1 MSDVQ
6 DNVID
11 DDQKADYTDLESL
24 LNAAKSSEFNLSDGF
39 TEEKKEFEKL
49 NSFFEIVTSKEQK
62 DPTSSGQTNE
72 FSDND
77 LVDGPVGPDGTEE
90 KHDSPEFSKS
100 DEFENLDKLDPIEKD
115 LDAVSTEKGA
125 DFNNQSILDDTQDDI
140 ESGDPL
146 ESVENPQSI
155 ESTEADVSE
164 PTEGQP
170 SFSEA
175 EKLAYDM
182 GYKEALEEFEKAM
195 LLEKNSF
202 KDLTDTMFSVGE
214 EFQESLQELIKTK
227 ICQISRELLDD
238 EMKEFPLPLLKKIK
252 MAAENIL
259 SEVKDFRLELNHA
272 DLELLNGNESAESL
286 GFELI
291 ERSDL
296 RRGEFRL
303 VSNSTG
309 FQQELSH

>member
-1 MSDVQ
+1 MNDVQ
-6 DNVID
+6 DKVL
-11 DDQKADYTDLESL
+11 DDQKSDYADLESL
-24 LNAAKSSEFNLSDGF
+24 LDAAKSSEFNLSDGF

-49 NSFFEIVTSKEQK
+49 SSFFEIVTSKEQK
-62 DPTSSGQTNE
+62 DPTSLDETSE
-72 FSDND
+72 ISDSDSDN
-77 LVDGPVGPDGTEE
+77 GSDGTEE
-90 KHDSPEFSKS
+90 EHESPEVIKS
-100 DEFENLDKLDPIEKD
+100 DEVDNLDKLDLIEE
-115 LDAVSTEKGA
+115 DAAAAFKEKSV
-125 DFNNQSILDDTQDDI
+125 DYNNQSVLDDTQDDI
-140 ESGDPL
+140 ESVDPVEDL
-146 ESVENPQSI
+146 ESLLSI
-155 ESTEADVSE
+155 KSTEADVSE
-164 PTEGQP
+164 AAEEQA
-170 SFSEA
+170 SFSEG

-214 EFQESLQELIKTK
+214 EFQESLQELIKSK
-227 ICQISRELLDD
+227 ICQISSELLDD
-238 EMKEFPLPLLKKIK
+238 EIKEFPLPLLKKIK
-252 MAAENIL
+252 KAADNIL

>member
-1 MSDVQ
+1 MNDVQ
-6 DNVID
+6 DKVL
-11 DDQKADYTDLESL
+11 DDQKSDYADLESL
-24 LNAAKSSEFNLSDGF
+24 LDAAKSSEFNLSDGF

-49 NSFFEIVTSKEQK
+49 SSFFEIVTSKEQK
-62 DPTSSGQTNE
+62 EPTSLDETNE
-72 FSDND
+72 FSND
-77 LVDGPVGPDGTEE
+77 DVFDGSDGTEE
-90 KHDSPEFSKS
+90 KQEIQEVSQSE
-100 DEFENLDKLDPIEKD
+100 EVENLAKLESIEE
-115 LDAVSTEKGA
+115 DAATASKEQSV
-125 DFNNQSILDDTQDDI
+125 DYNNQSILDDTQDDI
-140 ESGDPL
+140 ENGDPL
-146 ESVENPQSI
+146 ENLENQQNI

-164 PTEGQP
+164 GQP
-170 SFSEA
+170 SFSE
-175 EKLAYDM
+175 EEQLAYDM

-227 ICQISRELLDD
+227 ICQISSELLDD
-238 EMKEFPLPLLKKIK
+238 EIKEFPLPLLRKIK
-252 MAAENIL
+252 KAADNIL

>member
-1 MSDVQ
+1 MNDVQ
-6 DNVID
+6 DKVF
-11 DDQKADYTDLESL
+11 DDQKSDYADLESL
-24 LNAAKSSEFNLSDGF
+24 LDAAKSSEFNLSDGF

-49 NSFFEIVTSKEQK
+49 NGFFEIVTSKEQK
-62 DPTSSGQTNE
+62 DRGSLDETNE
-72 FSDND
+72 FSNND
-77 LVDGPVGPDGTEE
+77 FVDGSDGTEE
-90 KHDSPEFSKS
+90 KNDNPEVIKS
-100 DEFENLDKLDPIEKD
+100 DEVENLDKLDPIEEDTSAASK
-115 LDAVSTEKGA
+115 EKSA
-125 DFNNQSILDDTQDDI
+125 DYNNQSILDETHDDI

-146 ESVENPQSI
+146 ESLENPQSI

-164 PTEGQP
+164 AAVGQP
-170 SFSEA
+170 SFSEG

-227 ICQISRELLDD
+227 ICQISSELLDD
-238 EMKEFPLPLLKKIK
+238 EIKEFPVPLLKKIK
-252 MAAENIL
+252 KAADNIL

>member
-1 MSDVQ
+1 MNDLQ
-6 DNVID
+6 DKVF
-11 DDQKADYTDLESL
+11 DDQKSDYADLESL
-24 LNAAKSSEFNLSDGF
+24 LDAAKSSEFNLSDGF

-49 NSFFEIVTSKEQK
+49 SSFFEIVTSKEQK
-62 DPTSSGQTNE
+62 DPTSSDEKIE
-72 FSDND
+72 FLDND
-77 LVDGPVGPDGTEE
+77 LIDGPDGTEE
-90 KHDSPEFSKS
+90 KHDSPEVSKS
-100 DEFENLDKLDPIEKD
+100 DEFENLDKLDPIEED
-115 LDAVSTEKGA
+115 VDAAFTEKGA
-125 DFNNQSILDDTQDDI
+125 DFNNQSKLDDTQDDI
-140 ESGDPL
+140 ESVDPL
-146 ESVENPQSI
+146 ESMENTQNI

-164 PTEGQP
+164 AAEGQP

-202 KDLTDTMFSVGE
+202 KDLTDTIFSVGE

-227 ICQISRELLDD
+227 ICQISSELLDD
-238 EMKEFPLPLLKKIK
+238 EIKEFPLPLLRKIK
-252 MAAENIL
+252 KAADNIL

>member
-6 DNVID
+6 DDVID
-11 DDQKADYTDLESL
+11 DDQKTDYTDLESL

-49 NSFFEIVTSKEQK
+49 NSFFEIVTSNEQK
-62 DPTSSGQTNE
+62 EVGSLDEANLYPNNCVITDEPVSVDEEHDALESSK
-72 FSDND
+72 ND
-77 LVDGPVGPDGTEE
+77 ETE
-90 KHDSPEFSKS
+90 SFYQ
-100 DEFENLDKLDPIEKD
+100 LDPVEKD
-115 LDAVSTEKGA
+115 EAAGFKEKSA
-125 DFNNQSILDDTQDDI
+125 DYNNQSWLDDIQDDI
-140 ESGDPL
+140 ETGEPSENL
-146 ESVENPQSI
+146 ENPQSI
-155 ESTEADVSE
+155 EITEADPSE
-164 PTEGQP
+164 AAEGQP

-175 EKLAYDM
+175 EKVAYDM

-227 ICQISRELLDD
+227 ICQISSELLDD
-238 EMKEFPLPLLKKIK
+238 EIKEFPLPLLKKIK
-252 MAAENIL
+252 KAADNIL

>member
-1 MSDVQ
+1 MNDVKEK
-6 DNVID
+6 VL
-11 DDQKADYTDLESL
+11 DDQKSDYADLESL
-24 LNAAKSSEFNLSDGF
+24 LDAAKSSEFNLSDGF

-49 NSFFEIVTSKEQK
+49 SSFFEIVTSKEQK
-62 DPTSSGQTNE
+62 DPTSSDKTNE

-77 LVDGPVGPDGTEE
+77 LVDGPDGTEK
-90 KHDSPEFSKS
+90 KHNSPEVSKS
-100 DEFENLDKLDPIEKD
+100 DEFENLDKLDPIEED
-115 LDAVSTEKGA
+115 VDAASTEEGA
-125 DFNNQSILDDTQDDI
+125 VFTSQSILDDTQDDI

-146 ESVENPQSI
+146 ESMENPQSI
-155 ESTEADVSE
+155 EIAEADVSE
-164 PTEGQP
+164 ATEGQA

-214 EFQESLQELIKTK
+214 DFQESLQELIKTK

-252 MAAENIL
+252 KVAENIL

>member
-1 MSDVQ
+1 MNDVQ
-6 DNVID
+6 DKVF
-11 DDQKADYTDLESL
+11 DDQKSDYADLESL
-24 LNAAKSSEFNLSDGF
+24 LDAAKSSEFNLSDGF
-39 TEEKKEFEKL
+39 TEEKQEFEKL
-49 NSFFEIVTSKEQK
+49 SSFFEIVTSKEQK
-62 DPTSSGQTNE
+62 EPTSLDETNE
-72 FSDND
+72 FSND
-77 LVDGPVGPDGTEE
+77 DVFDGSDGTEE
-90 KHDSPEFSKS
+90 KQEIQEVSQSE
-100 DEFENLDKLDPIEKD
+100 EVENLAKLESIEE
-115 LDAVSTEKGA
+115 DAATASKEESV
-125 DFNNQSILDDTQDDI
+125 DYNNQSILDDTQDDI
-140 ESGDPL
+140 ENGDPL
-146 ESVENPQSI
+146 ENLENQQNI

-164 PTEGQP
+164 GQP
-170 SFSEA
+170 SFSE
-175 EKLAYDM
+175 EEQRAYDM

-227 ICQISRELLDD
+227 ICQISSELLDD
-238 EMKEFPLPLLKKIK
+238 EIKEFPLPLLRKIK
-252 MAAENIL
+252 KAADNIL

>member
-1 MSDVQ
+1 MNDVQ
-6 DNVID
+6 DKVL
-11 DDQKADYTDLESL
+11 DDQKSDYADLESL
-24 LNAAKSSEFNLSDGF
+24 LDAAKSSEFNLSDGF

-49 NSFFEIVTSKEQK
+49 SSFFEIVTSKEQK
-62 DPTSSGQTNE
+62 DPKSLDETNE
-72 FSDND
+72 ISDSESDNGSD
-77 LVDGPVGPDGTEE
+77 DTEE
-90 KHDSPEFSKS
+90 EHESPEVIKS
-100 DEFENLDKLDPIEKD
+100 DEVDNLDKLDLIEE
-115 LDAVSTEKGA
+115 DAAAVFKEKSV
-125 DFNNQSILDDTQDDI
+125 DYNNQSVLDDTQDDI
-140 ESGDPL
+140 ESVDPVEDL
-146 ESVENPQSI
+146 ESLLSI
-155 ESTEADVSE
+155 KSTEADVSE
-164 PTEGQP
+164 AAEEQA
-170 SFSEA
+170 SFSEG

-202 KDLTDTMFSVGE
+202 KDLTHTMFSVGE

-227 ICQISRELLDD
+227 ICEISSELLDD
-238 EMKEFPLPLLKKIK
+238 EIKEFPLPLLKKIK
-252 MAAENIL
+252 KAADNIL

>member
-1 MSDVQ
+1 MNDVQ
-6 DNVID
+6 DKVF
-11 DDQKADYTDLESL
+11 DDQKSDYADLESL
-24 LNAAKSSEFNLSDGF
+24 LDAAKSSEFNLSDGF

-49 NSFFEIVTSKEQK
+49 SSFFEIVTSKEQK
-62 DPTSSGQTNE
+62 EPTSLDETNE
-72 FSDND
+72 FSND
-77 LVDGPVGPDGTEE
+77 DVFDGSDGTEE
-90 KHDSPEFSKS
+90 KQEIQEVSQSE
-100 DEFENLDKLDPIEKD
+100 EVENLAKLESIEE
-115 LDAVSTEKGA
+115 DAATASKEQSV
-125 DFNNQSILDDTQDDI
+125 DYNNQSILDDTQDDI
-140 ESGDPL
+140 ENGDPL
-146 ESVENPQSI
+146 ENLENQQNI

-164 PTEGQP
+164 GQP
-170 SFSEA
+170 SFSE
-175 EKLAYDM
+175 EEQLAYDM

-227 ICQISRELLDD
+227 ICQISSELLDD
-238 EMKEFPLPLLKKIK
+238 EIKEFPLPLLKKIK
-252 MAAENIL
+252 KAADNIL

>member
-1 MSDVQ
+1 MNDLQ
-6 DNVID
+6 DKVF
-11 DDQKADYTDLESL
+11 DDQKSDYADLESL
-24 LNAAKSSEFNLSDGF
+24 LDAAKSSEFNLSDGF

-49 NSFFEIVTSKEQK
+49 SSFFEIVTSKEQK
-62 DPTSSGQTNE
+62 DPTSSDEKIE
-72 FSDND
+72 FLDND
-77 LVDGPVGPDGTEE
+77 LIDGPDGTEE
-90 KHDSPEFSKS
+90 KHDSPEVSKS
-100 DEFENLDKLDPIEKD
+100 DEFENLDKLDPIEED
-115 LDAVSTEKGA
+115 VDAAFTEKGA
-125 DFNNQSILDDTQDDI
+125 DFNNQSKLDDTQDDI
-140 ESGDPL
+140 ESVDPL
-146 ESVENPQSI
+146 ESMENTQNI

-164 PTEGQP
+164 AAEGQP

-227 ICQISRELLDD
+227 ICQISSELLDD
-238 EMKEFPLPLLKKIK
+238 EIKEFPLPLLRKIK
-252 MAAENIL
+252 KAADNIL

>member
-1 MSDVQ
+1 MNDVQ
-6 DNVID
+6 DKVF
-11 DDQKADYTDLESL
+11 DDQKSDYADLESL
-24 LNAAKSSEFNLSDGF
+24 LDAAKSSEFNLSDGF

-49 NSFFEIVTSKEQK
+49 SSFFEIVTSKEQK
-62 DPTSSGQTNE
+62 EPTSLDETNE
-72 FSDND
+72 FSND
-77 LVDGPVGPDGTEE
+77 DVFDGSDGTEGKQE
-90 KHDSPEFSKS
+90 IQEVSQSE
-100 DEFENLDKLDPIEKD
+100 EVENLAKLESIEE
-115 LDAVSTEKGA
+115 DAATASKEQSV
-125 DFNNQSILDDTQDDI
+125 DYNNQSILDDTQDDI
-140 ESGDPL
+140 ENGDPL
-146 ESVENPQSI
+146 ENLENQQNI

-164 PTEGQP
+164 GQP
-170 SFSEA
+170 SFSE
-175 EKLAYDM
+175 EEQLAYDM

-202 KDLTDTMFSVGE
+202 KDLTDTIFSVGE

-252 MAAENIL
+252 KVAENIL
-259 SEVKDFRLELNHA
+259 SEMKDFRLELNHA

>member
-1 MSDVQ
+1 MNDVQ
-6 DNVID
+6 DKVL
-11 DDQKADYTDLESL
+11 DDQKSDYADLESL
-24 LNAAKSSEFNLSDGF
+24 LDAAKSSEFNLSDGF

-49 NSFFEIVTSKEQK
+49 SSFFEIVTSKEQK
-62 DPTSSGQTNE
+62 DPKSLDETNE
-72 FSDND
+72 ISDSESDNGSD
-77 LVDGPVGPDGTEE
+77 DTEE
-90 KHDSPEFSKS
+90 EHESPEVIKS
-100 DEFENLDKLDPIEKD
+100 DEVDNLDKLDLIEE
-115 LDAVSTEKGA
+115 DAAAAFKEKSV
-125 DFNNQSILDDTQDDI
+125 DYNNQSVLDDTQDDI
-140 ESGDPL
+140 ESVDPL
-146 ESVENPQSI
+146 ENLESLLSI
-155 ESTEADVSE
+155 KSTEADVSE
-164 PTEGQP
+164 AAEEQA
-170 SFSEA
+170 SFSEG

-227 ICQISRELLDD
+227 ICEISSELLDD
-238 EMKEFPLPLLKKIK
+238 EIKEFPLPLLKKIK
-252 MAAENIL
+252 KAADNIL

-272 DLELLNGNESAESL
+272 DLELLNGNESAERL

>member
-1 MSDVQ
+1 MNDVQ
-6 DNVID
+6 DKVL
-11 DDQKADYTDLESL
+11 DDQKSDYADLESL
-24 LNAAKSSEFNLSDGF
+24 LDAAKSSEFNLSDGF

-49 NSFFEIVTSKEQK
+49 SSFFEIVTSKEQK
-62 DPTSSGQTNE
+62 EPTSLDETNE
-72 FSDND
+72 FSND
-77 LVDGPVGPDGTEE
+77 DVFDGSDGTEE
-90 KHDSPEFSKS
+90 KQEIQDVSQSE
-100 DEFENLDKLDPIEKD
+100 EVENLAKLDPIEE
-115 LDAVSTEKGA
+115 DAATASKEQSV
-125 DFNNQSILDDTQDDI
+125 DYNNQSILDDTQDDI
-140 ESGDPL
+140 ENGDPL
-146 ESVENPQSI
+146 ENLENQQNI

-164 PTEGQP
+164 GQP
-170 SFSEA
+170 SFSE
-175 EKLAYDM
+175 EEQLAYDM

-227 ICQISRELLDD
+227 ICQISSELLDD
-238 EMKEFPLPLLKKIK
+238 EIKEFPLPLLKKIK
-252 MAAENIL
+252 KAADNIL

>member
-1 MSDVQ
+1 MNDVQ
-6 DNVID
+6 DKVL
-11 DDQKADYTDLESL
+11 DDQKSDYADLESL
-24 LNAAKSSEFNLSDGF
+24 LDAAKSSEFNLSDGF

-49 NSFFEIVTSKEQK
+49 SSFFEIVTSKEQK
-62 DPTSSGQTNE
+62 DPKSLDETNE
-72 FSDND
+72 ISDSESDN
-77 LVDGPVGPDGTEE
+77 GSDGTEE
-90 KHDSPEFSKS
+90 EHESPEVIKS
-100 DEFENLDKLDPIEKD
+100 DEVDNLDKLDLIEE
-115 LDAVSTEKGA
+115 DAAAAFKEKSV
-125 DFNNQSILDDTQDDI
+125 DYNNQSVLDDTQDDI
-140 ESGDPL
+140 ESVDPVEDL
-146 ESVENPQSI
+146 ESLLSI
-155 ESTEADVSE
+155 KSTEADVSE
-164 PTEGQP
+164 AAEEQA
-170 SFSEA
+170 SFSEG

-202 KDLTDTMFSVGE
+202 KDLTHTMFSVGE

-227 ICQISRELLDD
+227 ICEISSELLDD
-238 EMKEFPLPLLKKIK
+238 EIKEFPLPLLKKIK
-252 MAAENIL
+252 KAADNIL

>member
-1 MSDVQ
+1 LD
-6 DNVID
+6 
-11 DDQKADYTDLESL
+11 
-24 LNAAKSSEFNLSDGF
+24 AAKSSEFNLSDGF

-49 NSFFEIVTSKEQK
+49 SSFFEIVTSKEQK
-62 DPTSSGQTNE
+62 EPTSLDETNE
-72 FSDND
+72 FSND
-77 LVDGPVGPDGTEE
+77 DVFDGSDGTEGKQE
-90 KHDSPEFSKS
+90 IQEVSQSE
-100 DEFENLDKLDPIEKD
+100 EVENLAKLESIEE
-115 LDAVSTEKGA
+115 DAATASKEQSV
-125 DFNNQSILDDTQDDI
+125 DYNNQSILDDTQDDI
-140 ESGDPL
+140 ENGDPL
-146 ESVENPQSI
+146 ENLENQQNI

-164 PTEGQP
+164 GQP
-170 SFSEA
+170 SFSE
-175 EKLAYDM
+175 EEQLAYDM

-202 KDLTDTMFSVGE
+202 KDLTDTIFSVGE

-227 ICQISRELLDD
+227 ICQISSELLDD
-238 EMKEFPLPLLKKIK
+238 EIKEFPLPLLKKIK
-252 MAAENIL
+252 KAADNIL

>member
-1 MSDVQ
+1 MNDVQ
-6 DNVID
+6 DKVF
-11 DDQKADYTDLESL
+11 DDQKSDYADLESL

-49 NSFFEIVTSKEQK
+49 SSFFEIVTSKEQK
-62 DPTSSGQTNE
+62 DPPILDETNE
-72 FSDND
+72 FSNND
-77 LVDGPVGPDGTEE
+77 FVDDPDGTEE
-90 KHDSPEFSKS
+90 KHESPEVSKN
-100 DEFENLDKLDPIEKD
+100 DEVENVDKLDSIQEDAAPASKEK
-115 LDAVSTEKGA
+115 SA
-125 DFNNQSILDDTQDDI
+125 DFNNQSILDETQDDI

-146 ESVENPQSI
+146 ESLENPQSI

-164 PTEGQP
+164 ASEGQTT
-170 SFSEA
+170 FSEG

-227 ICQISRELLDD
+227 ICQISSELLDD
-238 EMKEFPLPLLKKIK
+238 EIKEFPLPLLKKIK
-252 MAAENIL
+252 KAADNIL

-291 ERSDL
+291 ERSYL

>member
-1 MSDVQ
+1 MNDVQ
-6 DNVID
+6 DKVL
-11 DDQKADYTDLESL
+11 DDQKSDYADLESL
-24 LNAAKSSEFNLSDGF
+24 LDAAKSSEFNLSDGF

-49 NSFFEIVTSKEQK
+49 SSFFEIVTSKEQK
-62 DPTSSGQTNE
+62 DPTSSDEKIE
-72 FSDND
+72 FLDND
-77 LVDGPVGPDGTEE
+77 LIDGPDGTEE
-90 KHDSPEFSKS
+90 KHDSPEVSKS
-100 DEFENLDKLDPIEKD
+100 DEFENLDKLDPIEED
-115 LDAVSTEKGA
+115 VDAAFTGKGA
-125 DFNNQSILDDTQDDI
+125 DFNNQSKLDDTQDDI
-140 ESGDPL
+140 ESVDPL
-146 ESVENPQSI
+146 ESMENTQNI

-164 PTEGQP
+164 AAEGQP

-202 KDLTDTMFSVGE
+202 KDLTDTIFSVGE

-227 ICQISRELLDD
+227 ICQISSELLDD
-238 EMKEFPLPLLKKIK
+238 EIKEFPLPLLRKIK
-252 MAAENIL
+252 KAADNIL

>member
-1 MSDVQ
+1 MSDVP

-11 DDQKADYTDLESL
+11 DDQRSEYTDLESL
-24 LNAAKSSEFNLSDGF
+24 LDAAKLSAFNLSDGF

-62 DPTSSGQTNE
+62 EIASSDDAIEYTN
-72 FSDND
+72 ND
-77 LVDGPVGPDGTEE
+77 IIADESGSAEGEHGSVD
-90 KHDSPEFSKS
+90 SSKN
-100 DEFENLDKLDPIEKD
+100 DEAESSYQLESVEKD
-115 LDAVSTEKGA
+115 EAAGSKESST
-125 DFNNQSILDDTQDDI
+125 DYNNQSILDDTQEYTD
-140 ESGDPL
+140 SGDPL
-146 ESVENPQSI
+146 ENLENLQSI
-155 ESTEADVSE
+155 EITEADLSE
-164 PTEGQP
+164 AAEGQP

-214 EFQESLQELIKTK
+214 DFQESLQELIKTK
-227 ICQISRELLDD
+227 ICQISSEVLDD
-238 EMKEFPLPLLKKIK
+238 EIKEFSPPLLKKIK
-252 MAAENIL
+252 KAADNIL
-259 SEVKDFRLELNHA
+259 SEVKDFTLELNHA
-272 DLELLNGNESAESL
+272 DLELLNGNEAAESL

-303 VSNSTG
+303 ISNSTG

>member
-1 MSDVQ
+1 MNDVQ
-6 DNVID
+6 DKVF
-11 DDQKADYTDLESL
+11 DDQKSDYADLESL
-24 LNAAKSSEFNLSDGF
+24 LDAAKSSEFNLSDGF

-49 NSFFEIVTSKEQK
+49 SSFFEIVTSKEQK
-62 DPTSSGQTNE
+62 EPTSLDETNE
-72 FSDND
+72 FSND
-77 LVDGPVGPDGTEE
+77 DVFDGSDGTEGKQE
-90 KHDSPEFSKS
+90 IQEVSQSE
-100 DEFENLDKLDPIEKD
+100 EVENLAKLESIEE
-115 LDAVSTEKGA
+115 DAATASKEQSV
-125 DFNNQSILDDTQDDI
+125 DYNNQSILDDTQDDI
-140 ESGDPL
+140 ENGDPL
-146 ESVENPQSI
+146 ENLENQQNI

-164 PTEGQP
+164 GQP
-170 SFSEA
+170 SFSE
-175 EKLAYDM
+175 EEQLAYDM

-202 KDLTDTMFSVGE
+202 KDLTDTIFSVGE

-227 ICQISRELLDD
+227 ICQISSELLDD
-238 EMKEFPLPLLKKIK
+238 EIKEFPLPLLKKIK
-252 MAAENIL
+252 KAADNIL

>member
-1 MSDVQ
+1 VFDDLKSDY
-6 DNVID
+6 
-11 DDQKADYTDLESL
+11 ADLESL
-24 LNAAKSSEFNLSDGF
+24 LDAAKSSEFNLSDGF

-49 NSFFEIVTSKEQK
+49 SSFFEIVTSKEQNK
-62 DPTSSGQTNE
+62 PVSLDEINE
-72 FSDND
+72 FSNND
-77 LVDGPVGPDGTEE
+77 FVDDSDGTEE
-90 KHDSPEFSKS
+90 KHESPEVSES
-100 DEFENLDKLDPIEKD
+100 DEVENLDKLDPIEEEV
-115 LDAVSTEKGA
+115 AAASEEKSA
-125 DFNNQSILDDTQDDI
+125 DYDNQSILDETQDDI

-146 ESVENPQSI
+146 ESLENPQSI

-164 PTEGQP
+164 ASEGQQT
-170 SFSEA
+170 FSEE

-182 GYKEALEEFEKAM
+182 GFKDALEEFEKAM

-227 ICQISRELLDD
+227 ICQISSELLDD
-238 EMKEFPLPLLKKIK
+238 EIKEFPIPLLKKIK
-252 MAAENIL
+252 KAADNIL

>member
-1 MSDVQ
+1 MNDVQ
-6 DNVID
+6 EKAL
-11 DDQKADYTDLESL
+11 DDQKSDYADLESL
-24 LNAAKSSEFNLSDGF
+24 LDAAKSSEFNLSDGF

-49 NSFFEIVTSKEQK
+49 SSFFEIVTSKEQK
-62 DPTSSGQTNE
+62 EPTSLDETNE
-72 FSDND
+72 FSND
-77 LVDGPVGPDGTEE
+77 DVFDGSDGTEE
-90 KHDSPEFSKS
+90 KQEIQDVSQSE
-100 DEFENLDKLDPIEKD
+100 EVENLAKLDPIEE
-115 LDAVSTEKGA
+115 DAATASIEQSV
-125 DFNNQSILDDTQDDI
+125 DYNNQSILDETQADI
-140 ESGDPL
+140 ESVDPL
-146 ESVENPQSI
+146 ESVENTQSI
-155 ESTEADVSE
+155 ENTEADVSE
-164 PTEGQP
+164 AADGQP
-170 SFSEA
+170 SFSEG

-227 ICQISRELLDD
+227 ICQISSELLDD
-238 EMKEFPLPLLKKIK
+238 EIKEFPLPLLRKIK
-252 MAAENIL
+252 KAADNIL

>member
-1 MSDVQ
+1 MNDVQ
-6 DNVID
+6 DKVF
-11 DDQKADYTDLESL
+11 DDQKSDYADLESL
-24 LNAAKSSEFNLSDGF
+24 LDAAKSSEFNLSDGF

-49 NSFFEIVTSKEQK
+49 SSFFEIVTSKEQK
-62 DPTSSGQTNE
+62 DPTSSDETSE
-72 FSDND
+72 FTDKN
-77 LVDGPVGPDGTEE
+77 LVDGPDGTEE
-90 KHDSPEFSKS
+90 KQESPEVSKS
-100 DEFENLDKLDPIEKD
+100 DEFENLDKLDPIEE
-115 LDAVSTEKGA
+115 DAAEASKEKSS
-125 DFNNQSILDDTQDDI
+125 DYDNQSILDDTQNGID
-140 ESGDPL
+140 SGDPL
-146 ESVENPQSI
+146 ENLENPQSI
-155 ESTEADVSE
+155 ESTEEDVSE
-164 PTEGQP
+164 AAEGQP
-170 SFSEA
+170 SFSEE

-202 KDLTDTMFSVGE
+202 KDLTETMFSVGE
-214 EFQESLQELIKTK
+214 DFQESLQELIKTK
-227 ICQISRELLDD
+227 ICQISSELLDD
-238 EMKEFPLPLLKKIK
+238 EIKEFPLPLLKKIK
-252 MAAENIL
+252 KAADNIL

>member
-1 MSDVQ
+1 MNDVQ
-6 DNVID
+6 DKVL
-11 DDQKADYTDLESL
+11 DDQKSDYADLESL
-24 LNAAKSSEFNLSDGF
+24 LDAAKSSEFNLSDGF

-49 NSFFEIVTSKEQK
+49 SSFFEIVTSKEQK
-62 DPTSSGQTNE
+62 DPTSSDEKIE
-72 FSDND
+72 FLDND
-77 LVDGPVGPDGTEE
+77 LIDGPDGTEE
-90 KHDSPEFSKS
+90 KHDSPEVSKS
-100 DEFENLDKLDPIEKD
+100 DEFENLDKLDPIEED
-115 LDAVSTEKGA
+115 VDAAFTEKGA
-125 DFNNQSILDDTQDDI
+125 DYNNQSILDDTQDDI
-140 ESGDPL
+140 ENGDPL
-146 ESVENPQSI
+146 ENLENQQNI

-164 PTEGQP
+164 VAEGQP
-170 SFSEA
+170 SFSE
-175 EKLAYDM
+175 EEQLAYDM

-227 ICQISRELLDD
+227 ICQISSELLDD
-238 EMKEFPLPLLKKIK
+238 EIKEFPLPLLKKIK
-252 MAAENIL
+252 KAADNIL

>member
-1 MSDVQ
+1 MMNEVQ
-6 DNVID
+6 DNVL
-11 DDQKADYTDLESL
+11 DDQKSDSTDLESL
-24 LNAAKSSEFNLSDGF
+24 LDAAKSSEFNLSDGF

-62 DPTSSGQTNE
+62 ELTSLDEAKEFTNI
-72 FSDND
+72 DV
-77 LVDGPVGPDGTEE
+77 VDETDVAEGE
-90 KHDSPEFSKS
+90 HDSAELTKS
-100 DEFENLDKLDPIEKD
+100 DEVENLYKLEQTEEA
-115 LDAVSTEKGA
+115 DAELSRDRSAELSS
-125 DFNNQSILDDTQDDI
+125 QSILDNIQDDI

-146 ESVENPQSI
+146 ENFENLQSM
-155 ESTEADVSE
+155 ESTEADFSE
-164 PTEGQP
+164 ANEGQP
-170 SFSEA
+170 SFSEE

-182 GYKEALEEFEKAM
+182 GYKEALEEFEKTM

-202 KDLTDTMFSVGE
+202 KNLTDTMFSVAE
-214 EFQESLQELIKTK
+214 DFQESLQELIKTK
-227 ICQISRELLDD
+227 ICQISSELLDN
-238 EMKEFPLPLLKKIK
+238 EIKEFPLPLLKKIK
-252 MAAENIL
+252 KAADNIL

-272 DLELLNGNESAESL
+272 DLKLLNGNKSAESL

>member
-1 MSDVQ
+1 MNDVQ
-6 DNVID
+6 DKVF
-11 DDQKADYTDLESL
+11 DDQKSDYADLESL
-24 LNAAKSSEFNLSDGF
+24 LDAAKSSEFNLSDGF

-49 NSFFEIVTSKEQK
+49 SSFFEIVTSKEQK
-62 DPTSSGQTNE
+62 EPTSLDETNE
-72 FSDND
+72 FSND
-77 LVDGPVGPDGTEE
+77 DVFDGSDGTEE
-90 KHDSPEFSKS
+90 KQEIQEVSQSE
-100 DEFENLDKLDPIEKD
+100 EVENLAKLESIEE
-115 LDAVSTEKGA
+115 DAATASKEQSV
-125 DFNNQSILDDTQDDI
+125 DYNNQSISDDTQDDI
-140 ESGDPL
+140 ENGDPL
-146 ESVENPQSI
+146 ENLENQQNI

-164 PTEGQP
+164 GQP
-170 SFSEA
+170 TFSE
-175 EKLAYDM
+175 EEQLAYDM

-227 ICQISRELLDD
+227 ICQISSELLDD
-238 EMKEFPLPLLKKIK
+238 EIKEFSPPLLKKIK
-252 MAAENIL
+252 KAADNIL
-259 SEVKDFRLELNHA
+259 SEVKDFTLELNHA
-272 DLELLNGNESAESL
+272 DLELLNGNEAAESL

-303 VSNSTG
+303 ISNSTG

>member
-1 MSDVQ
+1 MNDLQ
-6 DNVID
+6 DKVF
-11 DDQKADYTDLESL
+11 DDQKSDYADLESL
-24 LNAAKSSEFNLSDGF
+24 LDAAKSSEFNLSDGF

-49 NSFFEIVTSKEQK
+49 SSFFEIVTSKEQK
-62 DPTSSGQTNE
+62 DPPILDETNE
-72 FSDND
+72 FSNND
-77 LVDGPVGPDGTEE
+77 FVDDPDGTEE
-90 KHDSPEFSKS
+90 KHDSPEVSKN
-100 DEFENLDKLDPIEKD
+100 DEVENVDKLDSIQEDAAPASKEK
-115 LDAVSTEKGA
+115 SA
-125 DFNNQSILDDTQDDI
+125 DFNNQSILDETQDDI

-146 ESVENPQSI
+146 ESLENPQSI

-164 PTEGQP
+164 ASEGQTT
-170 SFSEA
+170 FSEG

-227 ICQISRELLDD
+227 ICQISSELLDD
-238 EMKEFPLPLLKKIK
+238 EIKEFPVPLLKKIK
-252 MAAENIL
+252 KAADNIL

>member
-1 MSDVQ
+1 MNDVQ
-6 DNVID
+6 EKML
-11 DDQKADYTDLESL
+11 DDQKSDYADLERL
-24 LNAAKSSEFNLSDGF
+24 LDAAKSSEFNLSDGF

-62 DPTSSGQTNE
+62 DVASLDETNE
-72 FSDND
+72 FSNND
-77 LVDGPVGPDGTEE
+77 FVDGSDGTEE
-90 KHDSPEFSKS
+90 KHDNPEVIKS
-100 DEFENLDKLDPIEKD
+100 DEVENLDKLDPIEEDTSAASK
-115 LDAVSTEKGA
+115 EKSA
-125 DFNNQSILDDTQDDI
+125 DYNNQSILDETHDDI
-140 ESGDPL
+140 ESGDPS
-146 ESVENPQSI
+146 ESLENPQSI

-164 PTEGQP
+164 AAEGQP
-170 SFSEA
+170 SFSEE

-202 KDLTDTMFSVGE
+202 KDLTETMFSIGE

-227 ICQISRELLDD
+227 ICQISSELLDD
-238 EMKEFPLPLLKKIK
+238 EIKEFPLPLLKKIK
-252 MAAENIL
+252 KAADNIL

>member
-1 MSDVQ
+1 MNDVQ
-6 DNVID
+6 DKVL
-11 DDQKADYTDLESL
+11 DDQKSDYADLESL
-24 LNAAKSSEFNLSDGF
+24 LDAAKSSEFNLSDGF

-49 NSFFEIVTSKEQK
+49 SSFFEIVTSKEQK
-62 DPTSSGQTNE
+62 DPTSSDEKIE
-72 FSDND
+72 FLDND
-77 LVDGPVGPDGTEE
+77 LIDGPDGTEE
-90 KHDSPEFSKS
+90 KHDSPEVSKS
-100 DEFENLDKLDPIEKD
+100 DEFENLDKLDPIEED
-115 LDAVSTEKGA
+115 VDAAFTEKGA

-140 ESGDPL
+140 ESVDPL
-146 ESVENPQSI
+146 ESMENKQNI

-164 PTEGQP
+164 AAEGQP

-227 ICQISRELLDD
+227 ICQISSELLDD
-238 EMKEFPLPLLKKIK
+238 EIKEFPLPLLRKIK
-252 MAAENIL
+252 KAADNIL

>member
-1 MSDVQ
+1 MNDVKEK
-6 DNVID
+6 VL
-11 DDQKADYTDLESL
+11 DDQKSDYADLESL
-24 LNAAKSSEFNLSDGF
+24 LDAAKSSEFNLSDGF

-49 NSFFEIVTSKEQK
+49 SSFFEIVTSKEQK
-62 DPTSSGQTNE
+62 DPTSSDKTNE

-77 LVDGPVGPDGTEE
+77 LVDGPDGTDGTEK
-90 KHDSPEFSKS
+90 KHNSPEVSKS
-100 DEFENLDKLDPIEKD
+100 DEFENLDKLDPIEED
-115 LDAVSTEKGA
+115 VDAASTEEGA
-125 DFNNQSILDDTQDDI
+125 VFTSQSILDDTQDDI

-146 ESVENPQSI
+146 ESMENPQSI
-155 ESTEADVSE
+155 EIAEADVSE
-164 PTEGQP
+164 ATEGQP

-214 EFQESLQELIKTK
+214 DFQESLQELIKTK

-252 MAAENIL
+252 KVAENIL

>member
-1 MSDVQ
+1 MNDVKEK
-6 DNVID
+6 VL
-11 DDQKADYTDLESL
+11 DDQKSDYADLESL
-24 LNAAKSSEFNLSDGF
+24 LDAAKSSEFNLSDGF

-49 NSFFEIVTSKEQK
+49 SSFFEIVTSKEQK
-62 DPTSSGQTNE
+62 DPTSSDEKIE
-72 FSDND
+72 FLDND
-77 LVDGPVGPDGTEE
+77 LIDGPDGTEE
-90 KHDSPEFSKS
+90 KHDSPEVSKS
-100 DEFENLDKLDPIEKD
+100 DEFENLDKLDPIEED
-115 LDAVSTEKGA
+115 VDAAFTEKGA
-125 DFNNQSILDDTQDDI
+125 DFNNQSKLDDTQDDI
-140 ESGDPL
+140 ESVDPL
-146 ESVENPQSI
+146 ESMENTQNI

-164 PTEGQP
+164 AAEGQP

-227 ICQISRELLDD
+227 ICQISSELLDD
-238 EMKEFPLPLLKKIK
+238 EIKEFPLPLLRKIK
-252 MAAENIL
+252 KAADNIL

>member
-1 MSDVQ
+1 MNDVQ
-6 DNVID
+6 DKVL
-11 DDQKADYTDLESL
+11 DDQKSDYADLESL
-24 LNAAKSSEFNLSDGF
+24 LDAAKSSEFNLSDGF

-49 NSFFEIVTSKEQK
+49 SSFFEIVTSKEQK
-62 DPTSSGQTNE
+62 DPKSLDETNE
-72 FSDND
+72 ISDSVSDN
-77 LVDGPVGPDGTEE
+77 GSDGTEE
-90 KHDSPEFSKS
+90 EHESPEVIKS
-100 DEFENLDKLDPIEKD
+100 DEVDNLDKLDLIEE
-115 LDAVSTEKGA
+115 DAAAAFKEKSV
-125 DFNNQSILDDTQDDI
+125 DYNNQSVLDDTQDDI
-140 ESGDPL
+140 ESVDPL
-146 ESVENPQSI
+146 ENLESLLSI
-155 ESTEADVSE
+155 KSTEADVSE
-164 PTEGQP
+164 AAEEQA
-170 SFSEA
+170 SFSEG

-202 KDLTDTMFSVGE
+202 KDLTHTMFSVGE

-227 ICQISRELLDD
+227 ICQISSELLDD
-238 EMKEFPLPLLKKIK
+238 EIKEFPLPLLKKIK
-252 MAAENIL
+252 KAADNIL

-286 GFELI
+286 GFELV

>member
-1 MSDVQ
+1 MNDVQ
-6 DNVID
+6 DTVF
-11 DDQKADYTDLESL
+11 DDQKSDYADLESL
-24 LNAAKSSEFNLSDGF
+24 LDAAKSSEFNLSDGF

-49 NSFFEIVTSKEQK
+49 SSFFEIVTSKEQK
-62 DPTSSGQTNE
+62 DPTSSDEKIE
-72 FSDND
+72 FLDND
-77 LVDGPVGPDGTEE
+77 LIDGPDGTEE
-90 KHDSPEFSKS
+90 KHDSPEVSKS
-100 DEFENLDKLDPIEKD
+100 DEFKNLDKLDPIEED
-115 LDAVSTEKGA
+115 VDAAFTEKGA
-125 DFNNQSILDDTQDDI
+125 DFNNQSKLDDTQDDI
-140 ESGDPL
+140 ESVDPL
-146 ESVENPQSI
+146 ESMENTQNI

-164 PTEGQP
+164 AAEGQP

-227 ICQISRELLDD
+227 ICQISSELLDD
-238 EMKEFPLPLLKKIK
+238 EIKEFPLPLLKKIK
-252 MAAENIL
+252 KAADNIL